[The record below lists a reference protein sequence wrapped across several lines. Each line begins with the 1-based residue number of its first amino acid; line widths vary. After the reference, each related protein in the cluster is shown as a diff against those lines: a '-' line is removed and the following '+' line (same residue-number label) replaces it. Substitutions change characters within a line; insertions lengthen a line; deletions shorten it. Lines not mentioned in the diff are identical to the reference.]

1 MTQVVVVFHLRAG
14 SEPEA
19 EKLAAADP
27 MGAEYSVSP
36 GTQLIGWAVGVEH
49 LCWKS
54 VAKSAAIWYSRARVN
69 LLYRA
74 ASVYIE
80 RPAATTMPL
89 SDPNRLSECVNLSE
103 IGLRGEFVFVQ
114 QPAKAGTTSASRDRA
129 SDQKHTVPNLA

>member
-1 MTQVVVVFHLRAG
+1 MTQVVVVFHLRKG

-36 GTQLIGWAVGVEH
+36 GTQLIRVGGW
-49 LCWKS
+49 S
-54 VAKSAAIWYSRARVN
+54 SIS
-69 LLYRA
+69 
-74 ASVYIE
+74 S
-80 RPAATTMPL
+80 RPAFISSGQRRRPCHCLIQTG
-89 SDPNRLSECVNLSE
+89 SECVNLSE

-129 SDQKHTVPNLA
+129 SDQKHTVPNPA